1 MKKHLFRLSVIVLV
15 IVLAVVSFYML
26 YVHVPY
32 YNYHHGLDEI
42 RNEICEKNNYEYLDY
57 FNEYHGKETYYILK
71 VKVNDME
78 AYVAYNQKQE
88 LVDTYQGDI
97 ASQDVVKQAIATRYK
112 EQKVQMNELDVAYE
126 NNKFVYYG
134 KYQTKDTLWYVY
146 YGLNDGEFVKMV
158 KLGD

>member
-71 VKVNDME
+71 VKINDME

-97 ASQDVVKQAIATRYK
+97 AS
-112 EQKVQMNELDVAYE
+112 
-126 NNKFVYYG
+126 
-134 KYQTKDTLWYVY
+134 
-146 YGLNDGEFVKMV
+146 
-158 KLGD
+158 

>member
-42 RNEICEKNNYEYLDY
+42 INEIFEK
-57 FNEYHGKETYYILK
+57 ILK
-71 VKVNDME
+71 VKINDME
-78 AYVAYNQKQE
+78 VYVAYNQKQE